1 MCPVGWEQKN
11 TIEKMVKEMLE
22 VGIIRSSQ
30 SSYAS
35 PVVLVK
41 KANGMWRLCVDYRS
55 LNQKNIK
62 DKYLIP
68 LIDELLDE
76 LQGFNVFS
84 KLDLRSAPN

>member
-1 MCPVGWEQKN
+1 VGWEQKN

>member
-1 MCPVGWEQKN
+1 MGWEQKN